1 MLSIC
6 SAAAAFAPVG
16 APVATSRVVMV
27 ERSQAIPFLKQPP
40 ALDGTMAGD
49 RGFDPLGFTTTVTE
63 LGGDL
68 NYVREAELMH
78 GRQSML
84 ACVGF
89 IFPAVVGKVPGG
101 MFDGVSTNPLIAQYQ
116 LPDAVLL
123 QLMFAIA
130 LAEGLRAQ
138 KVYSDSPPGEHG
150 FDPMGFLPKFCDT
163 PEKLALMKEKEISHC
178 RAAMVGITGMW
189 AQTAVTGH
197 MYPFY

>member
-1 MLSIC
+1 
-6 SAAAAFAPVG
+6 
-16 APVATSRVVMV
+16 
-27 ERSQAIPFLKQPP
+27 
-40 ALDGTMAGD
+40 
-49 RGFDPLGFTTTVTE
+49 
-63 LGGDL
+63 
-68 NYVREAELMH
+68 MH

-138 KVYSDSPPGEHG
+138 KVYSDSPPGACAGTVRPEAAQALRRVGVHG
-150 FDPMGFLPKFCDT
+150 RRRWAARGSSSAPPPPSILP
-163 PEKLALMKEKEISHC
+163 
-178 RAAMVGITGMW
+178 
-189 AQTAVTGH
+189 
-197 MYPFY
+197 